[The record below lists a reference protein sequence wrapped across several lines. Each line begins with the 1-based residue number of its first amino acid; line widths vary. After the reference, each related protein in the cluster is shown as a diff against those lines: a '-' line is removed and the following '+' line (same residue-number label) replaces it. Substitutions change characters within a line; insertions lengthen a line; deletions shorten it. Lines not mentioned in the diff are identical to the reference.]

1 MAEWLSTVAAF
12 AAACFLLALAP
23 GPSVAIVMR
32 ETLRGGRRSGAAAAL
47 GTETGIVG
55 WAVAAALG
63 LSALVA
69 VSEVAYDTIRY
80 VGVAVLVGLGA
91 QALWS
96 ARRPSGPGEEGPG
109 PGPAGPRRSA
119 ATSYRAGLVTIAANP
134 KGAVFSSSF
143 LPQFVPA
150 DAPFLPTMLALGLLW
165 AVVDGTW
172 LVVVAHTVSGARHVF
187 TRARVRQRL
196 EQLTGVVLLGLGA
209 RLATE
214 SR

>member
-1 MAEWLSTVAAF
+1 
-12 AAACFLLALAP
+12 
-23 GPSVAIVMR
+23 MR
-32 ETLRGGRRSGAAAAL
+32 ETLRGGRRSGVAAAL
-47 GTETGIVG
+47 GTEAGIIG

-96 ARRPSGPGEEGPG
+96 ARRPVAEPADEGAEPGAPG
-109 PGPAGPRRSA
+109 TRRPA
-119 ATSYRAGLVTIAANP
+119 ATSFRAGLVTIAANP

-143 LPQFVPA
+143 LPQFVPGG
-150 DAPFLPTMLALGLLW
+150 APFLLTMVALGLLW

-187 TRARVRQRL
+187 ARARVRQRL
-196 EQLTGVVLLGLGA
+196 EQLTGVVLVGLGA